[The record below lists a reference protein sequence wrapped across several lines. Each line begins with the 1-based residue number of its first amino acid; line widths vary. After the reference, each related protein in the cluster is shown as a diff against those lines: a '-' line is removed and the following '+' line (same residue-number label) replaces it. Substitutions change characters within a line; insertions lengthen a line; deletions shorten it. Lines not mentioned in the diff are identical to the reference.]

1 MGMLGTVINGL
12 ALKEALKSVG
22 VESRVMSAI
31 HVPSVAESFIRARA
45 LRHFEKGR
53 VIILVAG
60 TGNPFFTTDTC
71 ASLRAIELG
80 AEILL
85 KATKVD
91 GIYSAD
97 PSKDPKATRYET
109 LKFSRALDQKL
120 GVMDLT
126 AMTMCMEHS
135 LPVVVFDYKT
145 KGNIRRVINGERIG
159 TLVNA

>member
-1 MGMLGTVINGL
+1 
-12 ALKEALKSVG
+12 
-22 VESRVMSAI
+22 MSAI
-31 HVPSVAESFIRARA
+31 NIEQVVEPYIRPKA
-45 LRHFEKGR
+45 LQYLEEGKV
-53 VIILVAG
+53 VIFAAG

-145 KGNIRRVINGERIG
+145 NGNIRRVINGERIG